1 MIKFVFIFILFLSL
15 PFVAQGQH
23 IRTSDGKVLYPIQ
36 PVVMYDTMIYFMA
49 YDFAPVQGIPQRYV
63 SSMSSECMPVYV
75 RLATLQ
81 RFEKKAR
88 NGSLKLILL
97 GISGIV
103 PVAFYYR
110 NYQYERRMNA
120 IFQYIQS
127 NSVKK

>member
-1 MIKFVFIFILFLSL
+1 MTKFVFLLLLSL

-49 YDFAPVQGIPQRYV
+49 YDFAPVQDIPQRYV

>member
-1 MIKFVFIFILFLSL
+1 MTKFVFLLLLSL

-23 IRTSDGKVLYPIQ
+23 IRTSDGKVFYPIE

-49 YDFAPVQGIPQRYV
+49 YDFAPVQGIPQRQV

-75 RLATLQ
+75 RYTTLQ
-81 RFEKKAR
+81 RFEKKAQ
-88 NGSLKLILL
+88 NGPKKLVLLGLL
-97 GISGIV
+97 GIC
-103 PVAFYYR
+103 PMAFYYR

-120 IFQYIQS
+120 IFQYIKS